1 MAYSYGVK
9 CEFLRYAF
17 AQATALS
24 KTVAQVL
31 DTWAADAL
39 QSAVAGKA
47 LISASAGGVSSG
59 FAFFDGW
66 NPDELLSL
74 IAWARSYEDESDA
87 AAAIA
92 SLLGPCRSVRPEF
105 SQMVS

>member
-31 DTWAADAL
+31 DSWASDAL
-39 QSAVAGKA
+39 QSAVTGKA
-47 LISASAGGVSSG
+47 IISASGGGVSSE
-59 FAFFDGW
+59 FAFFEGW
-66 NPDELLSL
+66 NPEELLTL
-74 IAWARSYEDESDA
+74 INWARTYESESDA
-87 AAAIA
+87 ATAISA
-92 SLLGPCRSVRPEF
+92 MSGPCRSVRPDF

>member
-1 MAYSYGVK
+1 VSYAYGVK

-31 DTWAADAL
+31 DAWAADAL
-39 QSAVAGKA
+39 QSAVTGKT
-47 LISASAGGVSSG
+47 LISASGGGVSSG

-66 NPDELLSL
+66 NPQELLSL
-74 IAWARSYEDESDA
+74 INWARAYEDETDA
-87 AAAIA
+87 ATAIA
-92 SLLGPCRSVRPEF
+92 SLSGPCRAVRPEF
-105 SQMVS
+105 TQIPS